1 MPEPDEDSTAR
12 VEADEADKDASPPFN
27 NTSVNTSDALIAS
40 GQESLAVRQ
49 QSTLILALTAENPSH
64 EEGGEGVSSV
74 EVSGPVTTDTQLQ
87 SLSLVV
93 PSVVPTST
101 ETNIT
106 KEVVS
111 SADTRVKEMQLIG
124 HESATIKE
132 KYVDRES
139 RREFDGT
146 VDTMDAEHAVSQAS
160 LLLEEGTAENATAQ
174 PPVSTEAI
182 RRPTPLQEDFDNDIR
197 QNFMNETVQAE
208 ITKETTTWRKSQV
221 AMLSLCLILL
231 VAVAISVGLVVAGG
245 DDGVTTALSMTPT
258 FVPTSA
264 PSSYPSV
271 RPTFSA
277 PVLELY
283 NLLVDKSVDG
293 GQALS
298 DLESPQYKAFMW
310 LSRQEGFETTE
321 EKQLLD
327 SYGITTLYFSTD
339 GANWFNSEGWLSD
352 LEVCSWGSS
361 LVLCDELDSVRELV
375 TSSL

>member
-101 ETNIT
+101 EMNIT
-106 KEVVS
+106 KEVIS

-182 RRPTPLQEDFDNDIR
+182 RRPTPLQDLSRPDSGRSCMGGE
-197 QNFMNETVQAE
+197 
-208 ITKETTTWRKSQV
+208 KEVPVSAQSASSTLPG
-221 AMLSLCLILL
+221 AF
-231 VAVAISVGLVVAGG
+231 AVRGIDAA
-245 DDGVTTALSMTPT
+245 DDLDSSEEMSATPI
-258 FVPTSA
+258 VTSA
-264 PSSYPSV
+264 IAWMSKFLQYHHCRYLWGARSKHSSKK
-271 RPTFSA
+271 T
-277 PVLELY
+277 L
-283 NLLVDKSVDG
+283 
-293 GQALS
+293 
-298 DLESPQYKAFMW
+298 
-310 LSRQEGFETTE
+310 TTIFG
-321 EKQLLD
+321 K
-327 SYGITTLYFSTD
+327 
-339 GANWFNSEGWLSD
+339 
-352 LEVCSWGSS
+352 
-361 LVLCDELDSVRELV
+361 
-375 TSSL
+375 TS

>member
-1 MPEPDEDSTAR
+1 LDEQI
-12 VEADEADKDASPPFN
+12 SPVPP
-27 NTSVNTSDALIAS
+27 LQI
-40 GQESLAVRQ
+40 SL
-49 QSTLILALTAENPSH
+49 
-64 EEGGEGVSSV
+64 G
-74 EVSGPVTTDTQLQ
+74 
-87 SLSLVV
+87 
-93 PSVVPTST
+93 
-101 ETNIT
+101 
-106 KEVVS
+106 
-111 SADTRVKEMQLIG
+111 SAI
-124 HESATIKE
+124 
-132 KYVDRES
+132 
-139 RREFDGT
+139 
-146 VDTMDAEHAVSQAS
+146 QAF
-160 LLLEEGTAENATAQ
+160 E
-174 PPVSTEAI
+174 
-182 RRPTPLQEDFDNDIR
+182 QEDFDNDIR

-208 ITKETTTWRKSQV
+208 ITKETTTWRKSRV